1 MEIIYV
7 IPDYYSRYPKPC
19 MDGWARRQLTV
30 APNGDA
36 LPCPVAQDL
45 VRGLELPRAS
55 VREHALEWIW
65 AESPLFTRF
74 RGEEW
79 MPDPCRSCE
88 RRGIDFG
95 GCRCQAFALT
105 GDAART
111 DPVCHLSADH
121 ELVAAAVAAA
131 NDPTRPPGAL
141 IPRPHPRSLATA
153 VGGTSVNSLFA
164 LIPIAF
170 VLSLDNFQ
178 SSIGLGTT
186 KPPWRRIVQAAIVFS
201 ACDALAPLIGVWVG
215 NVLGQYIGDVAEY
228 IGAAALGAY
237 ALYLVVH
244 AMRTEEAGDLDHPLA
259 ILGMPLP
266 LSLDNLFAGASLGVV
281 GASPVT
287 VAVVCGCATLI
298 MSMVGLTLGRLAAS
312 KVRIRTDLFGGLVM
326 MGLAVLMVV
335 RA

>member
-1 MEIIYV
+1 
-7 IPDYYSRYPKPC
+7 
-19 MDGWARRQLTV
+19 
-30 APNGDA
+30 
-36 LPCPVAQDL
+36 
-45 VRGLELPRAS
+45 
-55 VREHALEWIW
+55 
-65 AESPLFTRF
+65 
-74 RGEEW
+74 
-79 MPDPCRSCE
+79 
-88 RRGIDFG
+88 
-95 GCRCQAFALT
+95 
-105 GDAART
+105 
-111 DPVCHLSADH
+111 
-121 ELVAAAVAAA
+121 
-131 NDPTRPPGAL
+131 
-141 IPRPHPRSLATA
+141 
-153 VGGTSVNSLFA
+153 VNSLFA

-244 AMRTEEAGDLDHPLA
+244 ALRTEEAGDLDHPLA
-259 ILGMPLP
+259 ILGLPLP

-287 VAVVCGCATLI
+287 VAVVCGCATLV

-312 KVRIRTDLFGGLVM
+312 KVRIRTDLFGGLVL
-326 MGLAVLMVV
+326 MGMAVLMVV
-335 RA
+335 RVLSPMRRTPRWTATLRVRRATTAARCTHRWTPFDIPNQSTAMSALAAGRCLLATRAGTCTAPARCTNSEGGHHDSLQVSGGLGRPVRRRTAWSPSGVPGQCLSRASGPARRAAERRATTTTMASSA